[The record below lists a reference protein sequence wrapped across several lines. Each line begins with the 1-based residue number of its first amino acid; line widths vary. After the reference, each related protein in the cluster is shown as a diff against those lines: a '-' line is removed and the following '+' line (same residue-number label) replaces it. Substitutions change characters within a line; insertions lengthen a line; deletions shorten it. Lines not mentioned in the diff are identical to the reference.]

1 MDDLTLERTQWDTF
15 WLPDE
20 ARAVDRAELGYTTS
34 PADFPYLNNVYR
46 ARLSEHDVEP
56 AIEEVVRA
64 HQGRASRWSVVDA
77 STPDSL
83 TRQLE
88 GAGYSAVHA
97 HRATWL
103 SLDDWDDVSTE
114 HDARRVEDR
123 ATLEA
128 LLDVGAAAFGT
139 TARPDDAALDQQVEA
154 CAPGK
159 RVQRFVVFDG
169 DRPVSGG
176 GLNLYPD
183 LGFGFLWAGG
193 TVPDARG
200 RGAYRALLGARVQ
213 AAREAGL
220 RAVGLYARVNT
231 SLPIVQRLGFT
242 TGGWMHAW
250 DRPASAR

>member
-15 WLPDE
+15 WLPDD
-20 ARAVDRAELGYTTS
+20 ARAVDRPELGYTTC
-34 PADFPYLNNVYR
+34 PADFTYLNNVYR
-46 ARLSEHDVEP
+46 ARLSESDVN
-56 AIEEVVRA
+56 AAVDEVRRA
-64 HQGRASRWSVVDA
+64 HEGRASRWSVVDA
-77 STPDSL
+77 STPASL
-83 TRQLE
+83 TRALQD
-88 GAGYSAVHA
+88 AGYAAVHA

-103 SLDDWDDVSTE
+103 EVDRWTDVESGHTV
-114 HDARRVEDR
+114 RRVRDR

-139 TARPDDAALDQQVEA
+139 RGRPDDAAMKQQLEA
-154 CAPGK
+154 CGPGQ

-169 DRPVSGG
+169 ERPVSGG
-176 GLNLYPD
+176 GLNLYPE

-213 AAREAGL
+213 AARDAGL

-250 DRPASAR
+250 DRPVSAG